1 MSLYGVQ
8 RYTLFWAAAES
19 RFNGCHRFSQLQLCL
34 FSPLT
39 FSANSPETHQSQQKY
54 SWIDRVKAFF
64 LWDQE
69 TGFKQKWERGLFKM
83 IPVKYKISCHP
94 NKHHLLISSMGRLS
108 SADYFH
114 WPSVSTLRWANPRVM
129 GGFSPLWEEVTRLSS
144 AKSDS
149 VIKPKG
155 LGGSIWFP
163 GTAEGSLVG
172 CGRLKVQHL

>member
-1 MSLYGVQ
+1 
-8 RYTLFWAAAES
+8 
-19 RFNGCHRFSQLQLCL
+19 
-34 FSPLT
+34 
-39 FSANSPETHQSQQKY
+39 
-54 SWIDRVKAFF
+54 
-64 LWDQE
+64 
-69 TGFKQKWERGLFKM
+69 M

-94 NKHHLLISSMGRLS
+94 NKHHILISSTGRLS

-155 LGGSIWFP
+155 LGGSIWFL

-172 CGRLKVQHL
+172 CGRLKVQHFYEADGWAMQWVCTEVVTRRLTDMNNHYLYMKKSSLYENLNTDEFSFATFEDNCQFRAIQLK